1 MARRLVEFDRAR
13 SRNYSDAK
21 RSARSRLRREH
32 ARAGDSPLL
41 KGGRSGTNTAA
52 DETPLPTTALNSQA
66 RSSSGDIRN
75 RTPGPVACGA
85 LRLYVA
91 GPLFSEAER
100 SWLDMLAARLRTE
113 GFECF
118 VPHEH
123 FPELADV
130 TVEEVYR
137 IDTEG
142 LRSANALVAWLDGAM
157 VDDGTACEIGMFAEL
172 VRSESERYRGIVA
185 IATDLRLERRRR
197 QGVVGGGMN
206 LFVGGAIESCG
217 KIVHTVDEVVA
228 ALREL

>member
-1 MARRLVEFDRAR
+1 MRVDEVEHRRPGHHQAPGRPEIEAGRIANASSHIEVP
-13 SRNYSDAK
+13 SPDAG
-21 RSARSRLRREH
+21 A
-32 ARAGDSPLL
+32 
-41 KGGRSGTNTAA
+41 
-52 DETPLPTTALNSQA
+52 
-66 RSSSGDIRN
+66 
-75 RTPGPVACGA
+75 GPVACGA

-100 SWLDMLAARLRTE
+100 SWLDTLAARLRSE

-130 TVEEVYR
+130 TVENVYR

-157 VDDGTACEIGMFAEL
+157 VDDGTACEIGMFSEL
-172 VRSESERYRGIVA
+172 VRRESDRYRGIVA
-185 IATDLRLERRRR
+185 IATDLRLERRRT

-217 KIVHTVDEVVA
+217 KIVHAVDEVVA
-228 ALREL
+228 ALRGL

>member
-1 MARRLVEFDRAR
+1 M
-13 SRNYSDAK
+13 
-21 RSARSRLRREH
+21 
-32 ARAGDSPLL
+32 
-41 KGGRSGTNTAA
+41 AA
-52 DETPLPTTALNSQA
+52 DETPLPTTNSQA

-75 RTPGPVACGA
+75 RTPAPVACGA

-130 TVEEVYR
+130 TVEQVYR

-157 VDDGTACEIGMFAEL
+157 VADGTACEIGMFAEL

-185 IATDLRLERRRR
+185 IATDLRLERWRT